1 MQENGVKI
9 SQIENNKILV
19 EVNNSERIITIDEKS
34 DKQNKDLFCKITK
47 NKMKQLFNDN
57 IDKNTLKRYEKEK
70 NYIIKNNY
78 YNYFMLLRECK
89 RKYNLIFP
97 RGIIASSFIVYLL
110 GVSYINPI
118 EYNIP
123 FEMLTENKE
132 KIKLYCELDLENNT
146 ELNLENINSRYE
158 SINKMF
164 NEIMKYHI
172 NFNNNDIN
180 ILIEKIKPK
189 NIDELIKIYGMYY
202 GTGVWDKNNEYLIKE
217 HNINE
222 LISTKEDIY
231 LYLISKNIDKDKAIE
246 IMKFIGNG
254 KVKFNKEKWIQYINL
269 MKEYN
274 IPNWYIESYE
284 KIKYLYPKAHIVCRL
299 VLNINKLVQDNK
311 INFV

>member
-1 MQENGVKI
+1 MQENCVKI

-57 IDKNTLKRYEKEK
+57 IDKNTLKRYENEK

-78 YNYFMLLRECK
+78 YNYFMLLCECK

-222 LISTKEDIY
+222 LISTKDDIY

-274 IPNWYIESYE
+274 ISNWYIESCE

-299 VLNINKLVQDNK
+299 ILKINKLVQDNK
-311 INFV
+311 INFR